1 MTTEYETWPIYYYQ
15 QQLCH
20 ALCIVGVDDI
30 GGGAVNLSFD
40 GGFPSEYLTS
50 GEAAGY
56 MPVPGDYLI
65 RYADDSPALCPRATF
80 EANYVLMGRSGRDL
94 GAEPPPGKLAQ

>member
-1 MTTEYETWPIYYYQ
+1 MTTEYETWPIYHYG
-15 QQLCH
+15 QQLMH

-30 GGGAVNLSFD
+30 GGGAVNVSFD
-40 GGFPSEYLTS
+40 GGFPSEHLTS
-50 GEAAGY
+50 EQAAGY

-65 RYADDSPALCPRATF
+65 HNMDDSMVLCPRATF
-80 EANYVLMGRSGRDL
+80 EAGYALMGRSGRDL